1 MIYKIKAE
9 SYLYPIH
16 INTAIIPIMYII
28 KIDKNLYELKI
39 VESLSKRFRLI
50 IDARENRDFIEF
62 MGGEVEE

>member
-9 SYLYPIH
+9 SYPYPIH

>member
-9 SYLYPIH
+9 SYPYPIH
-16 INTAIIPIMYII
+16 VNTAVIPIMYII